1 MKPKQFDF
9 FTKTQHRRQQTTF
22 AMSSDEDFSLVMPQP
37 SEETLE
43 SIKDVINNYKKKY
56 EQLIQD
62 QKELAACR
70 KDQQEMAEQFRQRS
84 VKLTQKIKED
94 QRSYEEQM
102 ENDKAKLKLGQQE
115 ESDLMEQ
122 ILQVED
128 ALEEEKA
135 RHHHLKQ
142 QNDAFSAVP
151 ERKVA
156 FTGLTGKAGDGQEF
170 DMETNI
176 VYPMEGGTAFIT
188 FEEEVVASNILKM
201 QKHEVKVGADCRITV
216 EARPVHLMLPR
227 LVEIDSEVSSRHI
240 LISSLPK
247 MEIEPLLLKLE
258 IHFSKTKHG
267 GGEVEKCEMLPDS
280 WTVALTFVKNDIA
293 KGLIE
298 TEHHDVKLQEKMHRV
313 RVTPFLNG
321 KITNFQ
327 TKRTACRRTLLL
339 TGIPTIV
346 DRETLQDELEI
357 HFQKSCH
364 GGGEVVAFL
373 YNPLGQHTSAVFG
386 GAPKNTDKET
396 E

>member
-1 MKPKQFDF
+1 MKPKQYYF
-9 FTKTQHRRQQTTF
+9 FTKPQHRRQQITF
-22 AMSSDEDFSLVMPQP
+22 AMSSDEDFSLVISPTT
-37 SEETLE
+37 EETLE
-43 SIKDVINNYKKKY
+43 SIKALINNYKKKY

-62 QKELAACR
+62 QKELVACR
-70 KDQQEMAEQFRQRS
+70 NDQEEMAEQFRQRS
-84 VKLTQKIKED
+84 VKLNQKIKED
-94 QRSYEEQM
+94 QHSYEEQM
-102 ENDKAKLKLGQQE
+102 ENDKAKIKLGQQE

-122 ILQVED
+122 ILRVEE

-135 RHHHLKQ
+135 RNHHLKQ
-142 QNDAFSAVP
+142 QNQVFSAVP

-156 FTGLTGKAGDGQEF
+156 FTGLTGKDIQEF

-188 FEEEVVASNILKM
+188 FEEEVAASKILKM
-201 QKHEVKVGADCRITV
+201 QKHEVKVGRGCRIIV

-227 LVEIDSEVSSRHI
+227 LVEINSEVSSQHV

-247 MEIEPLLLKLE
+247 MEIELLLNKLE

-280 WTVALTFVKNDIA
+280 WTVALTFLKNDIA

-298 TEHHDVKLQEKMHRV
+298 TEHHDVNLQEKMHTV

-321 KITNFQ
+321 KITNLV
-327 TKRTACRRTLLL
+327 TKMTACPRTLLL
-339 TGIPTIV
+339 TGIPTIM
-346 DRETLQDELEI
+346 DRETLQDELQI
-357 HFQKSCH
+357 HFQRSCH
-364 GGGEVVAFL
+364 GGGEVEAFL

-386 GAPKNTDKET
+386 GPPKNTDKET

>member
-1 MKPKQFDF
+1 MKPKQYYF
-9 FTKTQHRRQQTTF
+9 FTKPQHRRQQITI
-22 AMSSDEDFSLVMPQP
+22 AMSSDEDFSLVIPP
-37 SEETLE
+37 TTEETLE
-43 SIKDVINNYKKKY
+43 SIKALINNYKKKY

-62 QKELAACR
+62 QEELVTCR
-70 KDQQEMAEQFRQRS
+70 NDQQEMAEQFRQRS
-84 VKLTQKIKED
+84 VKLNQKIKED

-102 ENDKAKLKLGQQE
+102 ENDKAKIKLGQQE

-122 ILQVED
+122 ILRVEE

-135 RHHHLKQ
+135 RNHHLKQ
-142 QNDAFSAVP
+142 QNNVFSAVP

-156 FTGLTGKAGDGQEF
+156 FTGLTGKDRQEF

-188 FEEEVVASNILKM
+188 FEEEVVASTILKM
-201 QKHEVKVGADCRITV
+201 QKHEVKVGRGCRITV

-227 LVEIDSEVSSRHI
+227 LVEINSEVSSQHI

-247 MEIEPLLLKLE
+247 MEIEPLLNKLE

-280 WTVALTFVKNDIA
+280 WTVALTFLRNDIA

-298 TEHHDVKLQEKMHRV
+298 TEHHDVNLQEKTHRV

-321 KITNFQ
+321 TITNLV
-327 TKRTACRRTLLL
+327 TKMTACPRTLLL
-339 TGIPTIV
+339 TGIPTIM

-357 HFQKSCH
+357 HFQRSCH
-364 GGGEVVAFL
+364 GGGEVAAFL

-386 GAPKNTDKET
+386 GPPKNTDKET

>member
-1 MKPKQFDF
+1 MKPKQSDF
-9 FTKTQHRRQQTTF
+9 FTKPQHRRQQITF
-22 AMSSDEDFSLVMPQP
+22 AMSSDEDFSLVIPPP

-43 SIKDVINNYKKKY
+43 SIKASINKHKKKH
-56 EQLIQD
+56 EQLIQE
-62 QKELAACR
+62 QEELVACR
-70 KDQQEMAEQFRQRS
+70 NDQQDMAEQFRQRS
-84 VKLTQKIKED
+84 IKLNQKRKED
-94 QRSYEEQM
+94 QRSREEQM
-102 ENDKAKLKLGQQE
+102 ENDKAKIKLGQQE

-122 ILQVED
+122 ILRVEEL
-128 ALEEEKA
+128 LEQEKA
-135 RHHHLKQ
+135 RNLHLKQ
-142 QNDAFSAVP
+142 QNDVFSAVP

-156 FTGLTGKAGDGQEF
+156 FTGLTGKEGDGQEF

-201 QKHEVKVGADCRITV
+201 QKHEVKVGAGCRITV
-216 EARPVHLMLPR
+216 EARQVHLLLPR
-227 LVEIDSEVSSRHI
+227 LVEIDSEVSSQHI

-247 MEIEPLLLKLE
+247 MEIEPLLNKLE

-313 RVTPFLNG
+313 RVTAFLNG
-321 KITNFQ
+321 KITNLV
-327 TKRTACRRTLLL
+327 TKMTACPRTLLL
-339 TGIPTIV
+339 TGIPTIM

-386 GAPKNTDKET
+386 GPPKNTDKET

>member
-1 MKPKQFDF
+1 MKPKQYYF
-9 FTKTQHRRQQTTF
+9 FTKPQHRRQQITF
-22 AMSSDEDFSLVMPQP
+22 AMSSDEDFSLVIPP
-37 SEETLE
+37 TTEETLE
-43 SIKDVINNYKKKY
+43 SIKALINNYKKKY

-62 QKELAACR
+62 QEELVACR
-70 KDQQEMAEQFRQRS
+70 NDQLEMAEQFRQRS
-84 VKLTQKIKED
+84 VKLNQKIKED
-94 QRSYEEQM
+94 QHSYEEQM
-102 ENDKAKLKLGQQE
+102 ESDKAKIKLGQQE

-122 ILQVED
+122 ILRVEE

-135 RHHHLKQ
+135 RNHHLKQ
-142 QNDAFSAVP
+142 QNDVFSAVP

-156 FTGLTGKAGDGQEF
+156 FTGLTGKDMQEF

-188 FEEEVVASNILKM
+188 FEEEVAASKILKM
-201 QKHEVKVGADCRITV
+201 QKHEVMVGRGCRITV

-227 LVEIDSEVSSRHI
+227 LVEINSEVSSQHI

-247 MEIEPLLLKLE
+247 MEIELLLNKLE

-280 WTVALTFVKNDIA
+280 WTVALTFLKNDIA

-298 TEHHDVKLQEKMHRV
+298 TEHHDVNLQEKMHRV

-321 KITNFQ
+321 KITNLV
-327 TKRTACRRTLLL
+327 TKMTACPRTLLL
-339 TGIPTIV
+339 TGIPTIM

-357 HFQKSCH
+357 HFQRSCH
-364 GGGEVVAFL
+364 GGGEVEAFL

-386 GAPKNTDKET
+386 GPPKNTDKET